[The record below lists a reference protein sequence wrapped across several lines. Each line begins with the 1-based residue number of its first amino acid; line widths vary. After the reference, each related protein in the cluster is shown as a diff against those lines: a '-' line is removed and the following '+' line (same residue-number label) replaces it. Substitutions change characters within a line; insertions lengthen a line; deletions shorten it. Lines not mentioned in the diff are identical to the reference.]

1 MALYLTKGRIFRE
14 DGGALALVNGSI
26 LNSETAGGGN
36 GWVVTGSSAVGT
48 IAIGS
53 LTLTNAVSFF
63 PVEGTLYEI
72 TFDISAY
79 TSGTVAPIFGGEVYG
94 IPVSGNGTGYKFLV
108 EANAAR
114 AASKVHGINGDSF
127 TGSVDNLSIKESYV
141 DDLIE
146 FGGAV
151 SLGHQLDQI
160 ENAGWITDANVTLP
174 VYLDQAQIGQLVT
187 DAAVTLDL
195 KLFDAEVVQQV
206 TDALVTYAIG
216 LNQAQTGAI
225 TVSIIEAAVTLAL
238 KLISIEG
245 TTADRVAQVSLDHQL
260 DSSYVPT
267 ADWDGTLT
275 LAGTQNQ
282 SENAGWDTSAAA
294 TIPVILN
301 ESGVTSWDANPE
313 VELITGLQATD
324 HSAELNPDP
333 GFDTPA
339 NYEIFLVGAT
349 TPVPQ
354 ITGSQLVS
362 EYSSATQIKLCRIVD
377 PSFIKAGRTYR
388 ASIDIVDW
396 QINGNATVLMS
407 ITVGNAKFEAS
418 SAEGFPV
425 FFDKVDRLQRGVYL
439 TATADGTT
447 TNTLFTH
454 GGSLTGDIWGTFDN
468 FTIVEAT
475 LDAQWDANP
484 LLSMNHQ
491 LDQAEAPQW
500 LVTDEVV
507 FSQGHNMTDNGPEL
521 VTDSGFDDA
530 GQWTTVGAGTV
541 VSGSQVTTG
550 DPKTENKGV
559 SVSAAV
565 ASTIKAG
572 RTYRIQ
578 SDFYATNAFGSAW
591 AAIISLGGVSL
602 NFQGSDIPSYR
613 QKVLDAFNNGF
624 YLTATEDGTPANTQ
638 LIWTG
643 TTVAGGHYVEGY
655 ATSFSITEAYLP
667 VEWNANPLLSL
678 DHQLGITPAAQQI
691 VETTVAMA
699 HSLGA
704 TPEAAASIETLLTLA
719 SQHSQAETPSGIF
732 NAAVTL
738 AHKLLTDQD
747 YIPVLY
753 AAVNLGVTLSQAQT
767 VDWSVNADVPL
778 GHQLDQALVNSIIT
792 EGTIALDTL
801 WAQLGVAG
809 WNTDSSVNLDHR
821 VTEASSANW
830 DAVVSVSMSHLLNM
844 TQTVQQV
851 AEATIALAHQVG
863 ADTSVLATLEGALSL
878 GIQNVLATDA
888 GGTFNA
894 SVALAHRLFVD
905 QAYTPAIFAA
915 LALGIQHSQAE
926 DPQWDAG
933 AALALAYGLAETI
946 TNTADQVG
954 DVTLNHALGASSVAQ
969 MLAEGSVTLSHTLDA
984 LPNATGVLGA
994 VVALAHSMAQTEAVT
1009 GSYGA
1014 GVLFDSGFGQTQEGG
1029 AILDAALTLAVNLN
1043 MDQLYAL
1050 FQIFNE
1056 SVTLGILQA
1065 ADPANTLIT
1074 EGTVDLDIFMDDA
1087 NGVQQN
1093 LTTSVTMSSVFSD
1106 VMAGN
1111 ANFLESMSLATGLSQ
1126 DQVVQAVLTHEAN
1139 LSLGLAHGLYTSVYE
1154 GTSYRV
1160 RTSANVVGLLL
1171 SAKVKR
1177 RHSATLSAKN
1187 EREARLH

>member
-275 LAGTQNQ
+275 L
-282 SENAGWDTSAAA
+282 
-294 TIPVILN
+294 PVILN

-484 LLSMNHQ
+484 LLSM
-491 LDQAEAPQW
+491 
-500 LVTDEVV
+500 
-507 FSQGHNMTDNGPEL
+507 
-521 VTDSGFDDA
+521 
-530 GQWTTVGAGTV
+530 
-541 VSGSQVTTG
+541 
-550 DPKTENKGV
+550 
-559 SVSAAV
+559 
-565 ASTIKAG
+565 
-572 RTYRIQ
+572 
-578 SDFYATNAFGSAW
+578 
-591 AAIISLGGVSL
+591 
-602 NFQGSDIPSYR
+602 
-613 QKVLDAFNNGF
+613 
-624 YLTATEDGTPANTQ
+624 
-638 LIWTG
+638 
-643 TTVAGGHYVEGY
+643 
-655 ATSFSITEAYLP
+655 
-667 VEWNANPLLSL
+667 